1 MESLEQEL
9 LRVGFNGAVDNNE
22 RWGSGVVLKLVTA
35 YRDLLDE
42 ARDMG
47 YIDKR
52 PRQVGEMLWQAENFA
67 TRLQEIL
74 EQARL
79 EKYGRGGK

>member
-9 LRVGFNGAVDNNE
+9 LRVGFNRSPGNRE

-67 TRLQEIL
+67 TQLQEV
-74 EQARL
+74 L
-79 EKYGRGGK
+79 EKVPKGGR